1 MPSKRTPKVA
11 VIGAC
16 SLFFATLAALV
27 APAGVA
33 QVTAA
38 GRPYAAPAVHRS
50 VNTRT
55 LNTLSFLHAET
66 YETGG
71 QFAASVAVGDLNGD
85 GNPDLVVTNI
95 YGKTGLPP
103 SVVGVLLNNG
113 DGTFQPVVAYDSRGG
128 WAGSVA
134 LADVNGDGKI
144 DSVVTNETGS
154 ASCPNGAVDILV
166 GNGDGTFRPAVEY
179 CSGGSTPLS
188 VAFADVNDDGK
199 PDLVVANAGS
209 NNVGVLIGN
218 GDGTF
223 LHAVSYGSGWPGP
236 IHVVVADVNG
246 DRRPDLVTADFNT
259 IPSSVSVLL
268 GNGNGT
274 FQPAVISASG
284 GYYAIWVAIADVNGD
299 GFPDLLVANERACTH
314 CQNGSLDV
322 LLGNGDGTFQT
333 AVGYSSGGNGAM
345 SLAVADVNGDG
356 KLDLV
361 AANYESDNLGVLL
374 GNGDGTLQPAVTYP
388 SGGNGPI
395 SVAIADVNRDAK
407 PDLLAVNWYGNGNDA
422 GLVAL
427 LLNNIAFC
435 TAPPIITFSA
445 TPTFLWPPNGKTVPV
460 TVSGT
465 ITDTGCAV
473 TAAAYA
479 VTDEYGKMQPSGPVT
494 LNSVGS
500 YSFTVLL
507 DASRRGTDIDGRVY
521 TVTVRARNNAGET
534 GSEAGMV
541 IVPHDHGH

>member
-1 MPSKRTPKVA
+1 MASKRTPKVA
-11 VIGAC
+11 VIGAG
-16 SLFFATLAALV
+16 SLFLATLAALV
-27 APAGVA
+27 APAVLA
-33 QVTAA
+33 QVTAT
-38 GRPYAAPAVHRS
+38 GLPYAAPAHHHS
-50 VNTRT
+50 VLPRT
-55 LNTLSFLHAET
+55 LNTVSFLQAVT
-66 YETGG
+66 YDTGG
-71 QFAASVAVGDLNGD
+71 RFAASVEVADLNGD

-95 YGKTGLPP
+95 YGGTGFPP
-103 SVVGVLLNNG
+103 SLVGVLLNNG
-113 DGTFQPVVAYDSRGG
+113 DGTLQPIVIYDSGG
-128 WAGSVA
+128 SWAQSVTV
-134 LADVNGDGKI
+134 ADVNGDAKL
-144 DSVVTNETGS
+144 DLLVTNETGS
-154 ASCPNGAVDILV
+154 ASCPNGAVDILG

-188 VAFADVNDDGK
+188 VAVADVNDDGK
-199 PDLVVANAGS
+199 PDLAVANAGS

-223 LHAVSYGSGWPGP
+223 LPAVSYGSGWPGP
-236 IHVVVADVNG
+236 AHVVVADVNG
-246 DRRPDLVTADFNT
+246 DRRPDLVTADFST

-284 GYYAIWVAIADVNGD
+284 GYYAIWVAIADVNRD

-314 CQNGSLDV
+314 CQNGSVGV
-322 LLGNGDGTFQT
+322 LLGNGDGTFQA

-374 GNGDGTLQPAVTYP
+374 GNGDGTLQPAVTYA
-388 SGGNGPI
+388 SGGKGPI

-435 TAPPIITFSA
+435 TTPPMITFSA
-445 TPTFLWPPNGKTVPV
+445 TPTSLWPPNGKTVPV

-465 ITDTGCAV
+465 IADTGCTV
-473 TAAAYA
+473 TTAAYA

-494 LNSVGS
+494 LNSSGD
-500 YSFTVLL
+500 YSFTVFLE
-507 DASRRGTDIDGRVY
+507 ASRRGTDIDGRVY
-521 TVTVRARNNAGET
+521 TVTVTARNNAGDT
-534 GSEAGMV
+534 GSEAKMV
-541 IVPHDHGH
+541 VVPHNHGH